1 MRKKEGNKEKAII
14 DAAIIEFANIGF
26 FDAKISKIAE
36 LAKVSIGSVYV
47 YYKSKDDILY
57 KIFENLWGGIYEN
70 FKTLTAQK
78 ELSVIDKYDAMLDL
92 IFDAFTENSN
102 IAKVIAHEQ
111 ERLISREKE
120 KFTPHYEKFINLGE
134 KIVREGIKKGVFNK
148 NINVNIF
155 RHYMLGALRDLI
167 NSWAINPKEYPLNTI
182 RQNVKY
188 LTKHGLLKH

>member
-1 MRKKEGNKEKAII
+1 MRKKEGNKEKDII
-14 DAAIIEFANIGF
+14 DAAIIEFANTGF
-26 FDAKISKIAE
+26 YGAKISKIAE
-36 LAKVSIGSVYV
+36 IANVSIGSVYV

-57 KIFENLWGGIYEN
+57 KIFENLWGSIYEN
-70 FKTLTAQK
+70 FKTLTSQK
-78 ELSVIDKYDAMLDL
+78 DLSVIDKYDAMIDL

-111 ERLISREKE
+111 ERLISREK
-120 KFTPHYEKFINLGE
+120 FTPYYEEFIKLGE
-134 KIVREGIKKGVFNK
+134 KIVKEGIKKGIFNYS
-148 NINVNIF
+148 INVNIF

>member
-14 DAAIIEFANIGF
+14 DAAIIEFANTGF

-36 LAKVSIGSVYV
+36 LANVSVGSVYV

-57 KIFENLWGGIYEN
+57 KIFENLWGGIYKN

-78 ELSVIDKYDAMLDL
+78 ELSVIDKYDAMIDL

-120 KFTPHYEKFINLGE
+120 KFTPHYEGFISLGE